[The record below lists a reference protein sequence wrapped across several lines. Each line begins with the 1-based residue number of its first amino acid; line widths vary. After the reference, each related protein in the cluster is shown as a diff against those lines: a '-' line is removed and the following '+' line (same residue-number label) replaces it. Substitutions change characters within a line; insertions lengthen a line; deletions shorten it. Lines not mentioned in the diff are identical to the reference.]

1 MNSSADTPNVIDN
14 RLTMATSAP
23 PSSQSSSRRRLFLVA
38 LTAIAAVTAVVAVFG
53 LNQSRL
59 SFEERTAQTFA
70 VGDCVVVPTAAPNVV
85 RAARSSCAVDPS
97 YTIGA
102 TTTAAGE
109 CPSAEYQR
117 FPAPA
122 ADEPTAALCLVPN
135 LIADHCYEL
144 QMPVGVVTRADCTVK
159 PDDPDVG
166 VLVQINQ
173 RIDKRDQGAC
183 PTANGH
189 FAWPYP
195 APARTYC
202 TQTLAPKLVG

>member
-1 MNSSADTPNVIDN
+1 
-14 RLTMATSAP
+14 MATFVPSPSRP
-23 PSSQSSSRRRLFLVA
+23 PTRRRWLILA
-38 LTAIAAVTAVVAVFG
+38 LSVVVTVVVVVAVIAI
-53 LNQSRL
+53 NQARV
-59 SFEERTAQTFA
+59 SFEERTAQNFA
-70 VGDCVVVPTAAPNVV
+70 VGDCVVVSPSGPSAAPNLV

-102 TTTAAGE
+102 TTAASGS

-122 ADEPTAALCLVPN
+122 ADQPTAALCLVPN
-135 LIADHCYEL
+135 LVADHCYQLE
-144 QMPVGVVTRADCTVK
+144 MPVGVVTRADCATTPSG
-159 PDDPDVG
+159 PDPG

-173 RIDKRDQGAC
+173 RLDVRDQAAC

-189 FAWPYP
+189 YAWPYP